1 MLFRVR
7 KPVINN
13 KLQGTVVTYLRCGG
27 IANNN
32 NQIANM
38 PIGLTKLRKVYCWV
52 YKWIFFYIGEYLAK
66 LQARSWGPR
75 DGSCKL
81 KSCQLPRNSA
91 ETSCTTKQIEV
102 MKLEGYTR
110 PICRPNKH
118 VHSTVTRSSR
128 FYCPIGL
135 GVKQTDDGPVVDI
148 TCIPTT
154 CCGEIF

>member
-52 YKWIFFYIGEYLAK
+52 YKWIFFTSVNIWQSYKQEAGCLVHFVCLATI
-66 LQARSWGPR
+66 LLHEAQLSPR
-75 DGSCKL
+75 DRAMGRVSWNLASCHATVQKL
-81 KSCQLPRNSA
+81 LVRQVLNKSKLWSWRVTLGRRVGLINM
-91 ETSCTTKQIEV
+91 CTQPWRDRVASIV
-102 MKLEGYTR
+102 L
-110 PICRPNKH
+110 
-118 VHSTVTRSSR
+118 
-128 FYCPIGL
+128 
-135 GVKQTDDGPVVDI
+135 
-148 TCIPTT
+148 
-154 CCGEIF
+154 